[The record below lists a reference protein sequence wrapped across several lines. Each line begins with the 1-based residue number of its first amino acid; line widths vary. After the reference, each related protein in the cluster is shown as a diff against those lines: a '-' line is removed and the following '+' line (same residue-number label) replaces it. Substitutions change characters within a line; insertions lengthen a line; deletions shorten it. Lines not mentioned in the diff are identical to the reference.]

1 MILVELELTFQE
13 LTQLFHLVCRFWLLI
28 KVSLDGS
35 RLQISLVL
43 SSIDIVED
51 APPESFVDS
60 GFELESHGEQSLSFH
75 PGFESIRIFYCVSLT
90 VE

>member
-1 MILVELELTFQE
+1 M
-13 LTQLFHLVCRFWLLI
+13 LI

-51 APPESFVDS
+51 APLESFVDS
-60 GFELESHGEQSLSFH
+60 GFELESHGEPSLSFH
-75 PGFESIRIFYCVSLT
+75 PGCELIRIFYCVSLT